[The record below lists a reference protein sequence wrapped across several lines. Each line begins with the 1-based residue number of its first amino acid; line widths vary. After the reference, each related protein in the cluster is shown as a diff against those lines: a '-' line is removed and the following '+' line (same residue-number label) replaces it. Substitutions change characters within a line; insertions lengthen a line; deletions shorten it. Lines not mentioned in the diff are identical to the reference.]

1 MSNNITINFEK
12 LPAFKAR
19 PGLDWTRRM
28 GDAQD
33 DWLTAAVVKYAD
45 RWARLMQAV
54 IDHTGASV
62 AQVATWASHQ
72 ADDVH
77 NSISGGGL
85 YGAAS
90 ELSIYWIYGEEL
102 ADWYERSATPLTFK
116 ASKELVDMLRDPS
129 RWGLSLQLGH
139 SESPN

>member
-1 MSNNITINFEK
+1 
-12 LPAFKAR
+12 
-19 PGLDWTRRM
+19 M

-62 AQVATWASHQ
+62 AEVATWASHQ
-72 ADDVH
+72 ADDVN

-90 ELSIYWIYGEEL
+90 ELSVWWIYGEEL
-102 ADWYERSATPLTFK
+102 ADWYERSATPLVFK
-116 ASKELVDMLRDPS
+116 ASRELIEMLRDPS
-129 RWGLSLQLGH
+129 AFTSMR
-139 SESPN
+139 P